1 MSTTEPTSS
10 HVYGIGILVTI
21 IALGVTVSWYTMYWL
36 PEENTKVSV
45 DEHILHPSGETII
58 NIIDGSSSPE
68 QKDNYV
74 PKLVQAQLTIDNL
87 VIWKNVDTT
96 PHTVTPD
103 SHDRD
108 ITTDPWSG
116 EFGST
121 GVIMPGEEYEF
132 LYTDAPPNG
141 AKVIEYHCEPHP
153 WMTGTI
159 EITKSRF

>member
-74 PKLVQAQLTIDNL
+74 PKLVQAQLTLSLIH
-87 VIWKNVDTT
+87 I
-96 PHTVTPD
+96 
-103 SHDRD
+103 
-108 ITTDPWSG
+108 
-116 EFGST
+116 
-121 GVIMPGEEYEF
+121 
-132 LYTDAPPNG
+132 
-141 AKVIEYHCEPHP
+141 
-153 WMTGTI
+153 
-159 EITKSRF
+159 